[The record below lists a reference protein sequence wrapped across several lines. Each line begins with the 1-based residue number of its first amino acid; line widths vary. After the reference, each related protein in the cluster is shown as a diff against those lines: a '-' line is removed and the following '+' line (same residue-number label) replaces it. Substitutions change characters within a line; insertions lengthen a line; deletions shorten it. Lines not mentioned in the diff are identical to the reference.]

1 MNLSAPFISRPIATS
16 LLMLG
21 LLLCGLAT
29 YSLLP
34 VGALPNVNYPT
45 IQISAQLPGADPQT
59 IASSIAT
66 PLEQQLS
73 QIPGVV
79 QLTSS
84 SALGVAQL
92 IVQFDLSRTVDSAA
106 VDVLAAINAA
116 SPFLPQNI
124 PYPPTIRKVNPA
136 ETPVMLLALTS
147 DSLPLTTIDAYAENI
162 LLPKI
167 SQIPGVGLVG
177 IGGQQK
183 PAIRIQVNPEA
194 LAARGIGLEDVRS
207 VIAGANVD
215 LPKGTLNS
223 PRVSYT
229 LNTNDQLLK
238 PEQYDS
244 LIIAYR
250 NGAPVRIRDIGQA
263 VAGPENDLLAG
274 WYNKDRAII
283 LAIQRVPGANVIET
297 VDRIKALL
305 PQLQASLPPAIKV
318 SVAADRTLTIRAA
331 VSDVQ
336 HTLLLTI
343 GLVVM
348 VIFLF
353 LRNLW
358 ATVIPAVTVPLSL
371 VGTFAILY
379 VLGYSLDNLS
389 LMALSIAVGFVVDDA
404 VVVIENIVRH
414 IENGLSPMEA
424 AVKGSGEIGFTIIS
438 ITLSL
443 IAVFI
448 PLFLMGGYVG
458 KLFQEFALTITA
470 SLILSLVISLTLTP
484 MMCARLLKDESRTR
498 HGRLYLLS
506 ERAFDSLLA
515 LYARGLNVVLRHR
528 LSTLLVMLSTIALT
542 FYLYTAIPKGF
553 FPQEDTG
560 QIVGITEA
568 SQDISF
574 PAMSERQ
581 QAIAG
586 VLLKDPAVQ
595 SVASYIGPGG
605 PTATLN
611 QGRIFVILKPRAER
625 GVSVD
630 QIIARLKPELAR
642 IQGIALYMQS
652 AQDITIGARL
662 SKTQYQYTLTD
673 ADSAELAHWASIY
686 LDRLKQ
692 IPGIT
697 DVASDQANAGPRL
710 DITVDREV
718 ASSYGILPST
728 IDNTLN
734 DAFGQ
739 RIVSTMFTS
748 LNQYHVILEVDPRF
762 QYGPDALN
770 QIYLPSSG
778 GQQVPLG
785 TLVQSKIVPSAILVN
800 HQSMFPSV
808 TLSFNLKP
816 GVALGDAVAAIK
828 AFEQASG
835 KPKSLATSFQGNAQA
850 FQTSLS
856 GTPLLIGVALIVI
869 YIILGVL
876 YESLIHPIT
885 ILSTLPS
892 AGIGALL
899 LLMAVKMDLSV
910 IALIGIILLIGI
922 VKKNGIM
929 LVDFALDVRRTQGL
943 SAPDAIYQA
952 CTLRFRPILMTTTA
966 ALLGGLPLMLGT
978 GTGSELRQ
986 PLGYTIVGGLLLS
999 QILTLY
1005 TTPVVYLY
1013 LDALGD
1019 WLSRLRPSTPSR
1031 PDAGAESAPAQA
1043 IPGGDDT
1050 PEPGRLKQAVAS

>member
-1 MNLSAPFISRPIATS
+1 MNLSAPFILRPVATI
-16 LLMLG
+16 LLMAG

-29 YSLLP
+29 YPLLP

-59 IASSIAT
+59 IASSVAT

-73 QIPGVV
+73 QIPGVT

-92 IVQFDLSRTVDSAA
+92 IVQFELSRTVDSAA
-106 VDVLAAINAA
+106 VDVLSAINAA
-116 SPFLPQNI
+116 SPYLPPNI

-136 ETPVMLLALTS
+136 ETPIMLIALTS
-147 DSLPLTTIDAYAENI
+147 ASLPMTTVDAYAENI

-183 PAIRIQVNPEA
+183 PAIRIQVNPKA

-223 PRVSYT
+223 PRVTYT
-229 LNTNDQLLK
+229 LNTNDELLN
-238 PEQYDS
+238 PAAYDD

-250 NGAPVRIRDIGQA
+250 NGSPVRIRDIGAA
-263 VAGPENDLLAG
+263 VDGPENDLLAG
-274 WYNKDRAII
+274 WYGKQPAII
-283 LAIQRVPGANVIET
+283 LAVQRVPGANVIET

-305 PQLQASLPPAIKV
+305 PRLQASLPPAITV
-318 SVAADRTLTIRAA
+318 SIAADRTQTIRAA
-331 VSDVQ
+331 VADVEF
-336 HTLLLTI
+336 TLMLTVA
-343 GLVVM
+343 LVVM

-353 LRNLW
+353 LRNFW
-358 ATVIPAVTVPLSL
+358 ATIIPAITVPLSL
-371 VGTFAILY
+371 IGTFAILY

-414 IENGLSPMEA
+414 LEEGLTPMQA
-424 AVKGSGEIGFTIIS
+424 ALKGSAEIGFTIVS
-438 ITLSL
+438 ITVSL

-458 KLFQEFALTITA
+458 KLFQEFAITITA
-470 SLILSLVISLTLTP
+470 SLILSLIISLTLTP
-484 MMCARLLKDESRTR
+484 MMCARLLKDQSHTQ
-498 HGRLYLLS
+498 HGRLYLLF
-506 ERAFDSLLA
+506 ERGFDGLLA
-515 LYARGLNVVLRHR
+515 LYARGLRVAIRHR
-528 LSTLLVMLSTIALT
+528 LVTLIIMLSTIALT
-542 FYLYTAIPKGF
+542 GYLYVIIPKGF
-553 FPQEDTG
+553 FPQQDTG
-560 QIVGITEA
+560 QITGITEA
-568 SQDISF
+568 AQDISF
-574 PAMSERQ
+574 PAMVERQ
-581 QAIAG
+581 QALVDI
-586 VLLKDPAVQ
+586 LLKDPAIE
-595 SVASYIGPGG
+595 SVANYIGPGG

-611 QGRIFVILKPRAER
+611 QGRVFIVLKQKRD
-625 GVSVD
+625 VSAD
-630 QIIARLKPELAR
+630 QIIARLKPKLAK
-642 IQGIALYMQS
+642 IQGIILYMQA

-673 ADSAELAHWASIY
+673 ADSNELAHWSAIY
-686 LDRLKQ
+686 LDKLKALKD
-692 IPGIT
+692 IT
-697 DVASDQANAGPRL
+697 DVASDQANAGPML
-710 DITVDREV
+710 DVTVNREV
-718 ASSYGILPST
+718 ASTFGILPST
-728 IDNTLN
+728 IDNTLD

-748 LNQYHVILEVDPRF
+748 LNQYHVVLEVTPQF
-762 QYGPDALN
+762 QYGPEALKD
-770 QIYLPSSG
+770 IYLNSAS
-778 GQQVPLG
+778 GQQVPLS
-785 TLVQSKIVPSAILVN
+785 TLVNSTVKAAPILIN

-808 TLSFNLKP
+808 TISFNLRP
-816 GVALGDAVAAIK
+816 GIALGDAVTAIQK
-828 AFEQASG
+828 IEKDTD
-835 KPKSLATSFQGNAQA
+835 KPASLATSFQGNAQA
-850 FQTSLS
+850 FQSSLA
-856 GTPLLIGVALIVI
+856 GTPLLIGVALVVI

-876 YESLIHPIT
+876 YESFIHPIT

-899 LLMAVKMDLSV
+899 LLLAVHMDLSV
-910 IALIGIILLIGI
+910 IAIIGIILLIGI

-929 LVDFALDVRRTQGL
+929 LVDFALEVQRGKGL
-943 SAPDAIYQA
+943 GAEEAIYQA
-952 CTLRFRPILMTTTA
+952 CTLRFRPILMTTMA
-966 ALLGGLPLMLGT
+966 ALLGGVPLMIGT

-986 PLGYTIVGGLLLS
+986 PLGYTIVGGLMLS

-1013 LDALGD
+1013 LDRLGAWFTKGKPRAVETPGPRAAEQD
-1019 WLSRLRPSTPSR
+1019 TELRH
-1031 PDAGAESAPAQA
+1031 EPA
-1043 IPGGDDT
+1043 
-1050 PEPGRLKQAVAS
+1050 

>member
-1 MNLSAPFISRPIATS
+1 MNLSAPFISRPIATV
-16 LLMLG
+16 LLMAG
-21 LLLCGLAT
+21 LLLCGLAA
-29 YSLLP
+29 YPLLP

-59 IASSIAT
+59 IASSVAT

-73 QIPGVV
+73 QIPGVT

-84 SALGVAQL
+84 SALGVAQVV
-92 IVQFDLSRTVDSAA
+92 VQFELSRTVDSAA
-106 VDVLAAINAA
+106 VDVLSAINAA
-116 SPFLPQNI
+116 SPYLPQNI

-136 ETPVMLLALTS
+136 ETPIMLIALTS
-147 DSLPLTTIDAYAENI
+147 DSLPLTTVDAYAENI

-183 PAIRIQVNPEA
+183 PAIRIQVNPQA
-194 LAARGIGLEDVRS
+194 LAARGISLEDVRS
-207 VIAGANVD
+207 VVAGANVD

-223 PRVSYT
+223 PRVTYT
-229 LNTNDQLLK
+229 LNTNDQLLN
-238 PEQYDS
+238 PGAYDN

-250 NGAPVRIRDIGQA
+250 NGSPVRIRDIGNA
-263 VAGPENDLLAG
+263 IEAPENDLLAG
-274 WYNKDRAII
+274 WYGKQPAVI
-283 LAIQRVPGANVIET
+283 LAVQRVPGANVIET
-297 VDRIKALL
+297 VDRIKTLL
-305 PQLQASLPPAIKV
+305 PKIGASIPPAIKV
-318 SVAADRTLTIRAA
+318 SIAADRTTTIRAA
-331 VSDVQ
+331 VADVQ
-336 HTLLLTI
+336 FTLMLTVA
-343 GLVVM
+343 LVVM

-371 VGTFAILY
+371 VGTFAVLY

-414 IENGLSPMEA
+414 LEQGLSPMQA
-424 AVKGSGEIGFTIIS
+424 ALKGSGEIGFTIIS

-458 KLFQEFALTITA
+458 KLFQEFAIAITA
-470 SLILSLVISLTLTP
+470 SLLLSLVISLTLTP
-484 MMCARLLKDESRTR
+484 MMCSRLLKDESHTK
-498 HGRLYLLS
+498 HGRVYLAL
-506 ERAFDSLLA
+506 ERGFDALLA
-515 LYARGLNVVLRHR
+515 LYARGLRIVLHHR
-528 LSTLLVMLSTIALT
+528 FITLMVMLGTIAT
-542 FYLYTAIPKGF
+542 TGYLYVIIPKGF

-581 QAIAG
+581 RAL
-586 VLLKDPAVQ
+586 VDTLLKDPDID

-611 QGRIFVILKPRAER
+611 QGRIFIMLKPKPGRRSSA
-625 GVSVD
+625 D
-630 QIIARLKPELAR
+630 QVINRLRPELAHT
-642 IQGIALYMQS
+642 QGITLYMQA

-673 ADSAELAHWASIY
+673 ADANELAHWSSMFLAKIRA
-686 LDRLKQ
+686 L
-692 IPGIT
+692 PFVT
-697 DVASDQANAGPRL
+697 DVASDQANAGPLL
-710 DITVDREV
+710 DVTVNREV
-718 ASSYGILPST
+718 ASSFGILPST
-728 IDNTLN
+728 IDNTLD

-739 RIVSTMFTS
+739 RIVSTMFTA
-748 LNQYHVILEVDPRF
+748 LNQYHVVLEVLPRF
-762 QYGPDALN
+762 QYGPDALRD
-770 QIYLPSSG
+770 IYVNSAS
-778 GQQVPLG
+778 GQQVPLSQ
-785 TLVQSKIVPSAILVN
+785 LVNSEIKPAPILIN

-808 TLSFNLKP
+808 TISFNLKP
-816 GVALGDAVAAIK
+816 GVALGEAVAGIQAI
-828 AFEQASG
+828 EQATG
-835 KPKSLATSFQGNAQA
+835 RPASLATSFQGNAQA
-850 FQTSLS
+850 FQSSLS
-856 GTPLLIGVALIVI
+856 GTPLLISVALIVI

-876 YESLIHPIT
+876 YESFIHPLT

-899 LLMAVKMDLSV
+899 MLMAVRMDLSV
-910 IALIGIILLIGI
+910 IAIIGIILLIGI

-929 LVDFALDVRRTQGL
+929 LVDFALEVERSEGL
-943 SAPDAIYQA
+943 PPEQAIYQA
-952 CTLRFRPILMTTTA
+952 CTLRFRPILMTTMA
-966 ALLGGLPLMLGT
+966 ALLGGVPLMIGT

-986 PLGYTIVGGLLLS
+986 PLGYTIVGGLMLS

-1013 LDALGD
+1013 LDRLGA
-1019 WLSRLRPSTPSR
+1019 WLTHGKKPLVEKPVSV
-1031 PDAGAESAPAQA
+1031 AAE
-1043 IPGGDDT
+1043 
-1050 PEPGRLKQAVAS
+1050 